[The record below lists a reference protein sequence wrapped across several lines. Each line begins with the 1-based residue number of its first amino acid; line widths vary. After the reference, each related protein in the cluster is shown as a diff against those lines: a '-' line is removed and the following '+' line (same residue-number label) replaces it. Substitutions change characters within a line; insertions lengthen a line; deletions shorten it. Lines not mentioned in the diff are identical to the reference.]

1 MKMKRALKCIGAV
14 ALAASLMMVP
24 SMIPVQASNGPC
36 MEGEFAFANIQL
48 NDTVVFSNNEK
59 KTVDGASYD
68 QASNTLT
75 LTNYDHPD
83 VALYT
88 NMMGDDFKL
97 NLVRLPEPQI
107 VREPPQPP
115 CQIPRFCSLLFH
127 YDGKWRK

>member
-1 MKMKRALKCIGAV
+1 MYWCSGTGSI
-14 ALAASLMMVP
+14 LMMVP

-36 MEGEFAFANIQL
+36 MEGVCICQYSID
-48 NDTVVFSNNEK
+48 DTVVFSTNEK
-59 KTVDGASYD
+59 NTVDGASYD

-97 NLVRLPEPQI
+97 NLVGSNKLQNLGI
-107 VREPPQPP
+107 WHGGWGG
-115 CQIPRFCSLLFH
+115 S
-127 YDGKWRK
+127 

>member
-48 NDTVVFSNNEK
+48 NDTVVFSTNEK
-59 KTVDGASYD
+59 NTVDGASYD

-97 NLVRLPEPQI
+97 NLVGSNKLQNLGI
-107 VREPPQPP
+107 W
-115 CQIPRFCSLLFH
+115 H
-127 YDGKWRK
+127 GGW

>member
-1 MKMKRALKCIGAV
+1 
-14 ALAASLMMVP
+14 MMVP

-48 NDTVVFSNNEK
+48 NDTVVFSTNEK
-59 KTVDGASYD
+59 NTVDGASYD

-97 NLVRLPEPQI
+97 NLVGSNKLQNLGI
-107 VREPPQPP
+107 WHGGWGG
-115 CQIPRFCSLLFH
+115 SLTICGSGTRMVLN
-127 YDGKWRK
+127 YLQKAASRC